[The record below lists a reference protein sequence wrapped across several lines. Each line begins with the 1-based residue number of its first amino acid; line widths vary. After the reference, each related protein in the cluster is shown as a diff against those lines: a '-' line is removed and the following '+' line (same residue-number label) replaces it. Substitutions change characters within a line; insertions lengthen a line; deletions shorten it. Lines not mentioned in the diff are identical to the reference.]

1 MVACVD
7 LSVYLHYHLSPKFSA
22 VQKGKRTLCLRSLRE
37 SWAAK
42 VAEHADTER
51 ELAAVKEGSA
61 SDAHCTSRGGEGS
74 RRRRRVGLR
83 LVVRGVSALRL
94 AAKTL
99 QNSNSCNT

>member
-51 ELAAVKEGSA
+51 ELAAVKEERERRA
-61 SDAHCTSRGGEGS
+61 LHEQGG
-74 RRRRRVGLR
+74 RR
-83 LVVRGVSALRL
+83 
-94 AAKTL
+94 
-99 QNSNSCNT
+99 Q